1 MSSLAAALVASYL
14 AGSIPT
20 ALIAGRI
27 VGKIDIREAG
37 SGNAGATN
45 VYRLFGLKPYL
56 VTLGVDIFKGYAAVV
71 FIAPYGAGIVT
82 EGRTALLCGVLA
94 ILGHIWTVFAR
105 FKGGKGVATGGGV
118 MLGLAPWAA
127 LAAVGVYLAVTF
139 TTKYVSL
146 GSMLAALSLPIF
158 ILLIEPGAGRLV
170 LIIAFGLAAL
180 IIYTHRSNIRKLV
193 RGEEGKTDFF
203 ARHGDIK

>member
-1 MSSLAAALVASYL
+1 MSLLAAALIASYL

-27 VGKIDIREAG
+27 VGKIDIRKAG

-56 VTLGVDIFKGYAAVV
+56 VTLSVDIFKGYAAVV
-71 FIAPYGAGIVT
+71 FIAPHGAGVVT
-82 EGRTALLCGVLA
+82 EKRAALLCGVLA

-118 MLGLAPWAA
+118 MLGLAPVAA

-146 GSMLAALSLPIF
+146 GSMFAALSLPVF
-158 ILLIEPGAGRLV
+158 ILLIEPEAGRLV
-170 LIIAFGLAAL
+170 LIIAFVLAML
-180 IIYTHRSNIRKLV
+180 IVYTHRSNIRKLIQ
-193 RGEEGKTDFF
+193 GEESKTDFF
-203 ARHGDIK
+203 ARHGDVK